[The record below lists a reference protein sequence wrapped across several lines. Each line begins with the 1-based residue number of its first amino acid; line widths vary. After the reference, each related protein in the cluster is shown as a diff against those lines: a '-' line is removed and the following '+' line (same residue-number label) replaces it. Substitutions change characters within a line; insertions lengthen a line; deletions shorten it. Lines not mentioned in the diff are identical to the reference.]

1 MVEKGDEQVNQQNEV
16 QEDYEINLDDELLG
30 N

>member
-16 QEDYEINLDDELLG
+16 QQDYEINLDDELLG